1 MNGNALHDKPIIMGL
16 RIDWDKIPSES
27 YLRSIPAIR
36 NIGSLEFRNNITLFS
51 GENGSG
57 KSTLLEAIAI
67 AYGFNPEGGTKNYRF
82 STYDDTSELCK
93 AVCLIKGCTY
103 NTHGYFFRA
112 ESFFNVATKA
122 LDYSDSAHPAPRF
135 HEQSHGESFLDFIT
149 KWHSKGVYILDE
161 PEAALSAQKQL
172 VLMRYIVEMAR
183 QGSQFIIVSHSPI
196 LLGLPDADIISFDNG
211 KIQRCAYEETESY
224 LITKAFVNNRK
235 RMLENLLSESEDN

>member
-1 MNGNALHDKPIIMGL
+1 MTKTILHDKPIIMGL
-16 RIDWDKIPSES
+16 RIDWGKISAES
-27 YLRSIPAIR
+27 YLRTIPALRKIKT
-36 NIGSLEFRNNITLFS
+36 LEFQNNITLFA

-67 AYGFNPEGGTKNYRF
+67 TYGFNPEGGTKNYRF
-82 STYDDTSELCK
+82 STFDDTSELHK
-93 AVCLIKGCTY
+93 AMRLIKGITY

-112 ESFFNVATKA
+112 ESFFNVATKT

-149 KWHSKGVYILDE
+149 KWYSKGVYILDE

-172 VLMRYIVEMAR
+172 VLMRYIVEMAKR
-183 QGSQFIIVSHSPI
+183 GSQFIIVSHSPI

-224 LITKAFVNNRK
+224 LITKAFVNNRE
-235 RMLENLLSESEDN
+235 RILENLLANSDS

>member
-1 MNGNALHDKPIIMGL
+1 MSEKPIIMGL
-16 RIDWDKIPSES
+16 RIDWDKIPEDS
-27 YLRSIPAIR
+27 YLQEIPAIH
-36 NIGSLEFRNNITLFS
+36 NIKTLEFKNNITLFT

-67 AYGFNPEGGTKNYRF
+67 TYGFNPEGGTKNYRF
-82 STYDDTSELCK
+82 STYDDTSELHK
-93 AVCLIKGCTY
+93 AMCLIKGSAY

-149 KWHSKGVYILDE
+149 KWYSKGVYILDE

-172 VLMRYIVEMAR
+172 VLIRYIVEMAK

-196 LLGLPDADIISFDNG
+196 LLGLPDADIVSFDNG
-211 KIQRCAYEETESY
+211 KICHCTYEETESY
-224 LITKAFVNNRK
+224 LITKAFINNRK